1 MKAMVLR
8 EYNHPLQVEE
18 VRNPSLGPGEVLVRV
33 QYCGICGT
41 DLKIVEGKLPD
52 IVKLPHIPGHE
63 IAGTLVEIGQDVKNL
78 RIGDWGIVY
87 PYVACKDCEL
97 CRTGRENICFSI
109 KRFGFELNGG
119 FAEYVSVPA
128 YNFCKVEG
136 SMEILKSLAVLTDA
150 GATPYHGLKT
160 VANLTL
166 GQRVLIVGAGG
177 LGLHGVQVA
186 RLLGAPVSVVD
197 IREENRSLAVKFGAE
212 LALSTTD
219 EAARKKILSWTEGKG
234 VDVVLEGVGS
244 PLTFEWALSCLKR
257 GGTLVIMGYDP
268 STPLSLNG
276 KEMHYNEWKVSG
288 TRLATK
294 QELLELID
302 LAIGGR
308 LKPVVTMELPL
319 EEVNRG
325 LEILKQG
332 NTPGRIV
339 LTSF

>member
-1 MKAMVLR
+1 MKAMVLK
-8 EYNHPLQVEE
+8 EYNRFLQAEE
-18 VRNPSLGPGEVLVRV
+18 VRSPLLNPSEVLIRV
-33 QYCGICGT
+33 NYCGICGT

-63 IAGTLVEIGQDVKNL
+63 IAGTIVETGQDVNSL
-78 RIGDWGIVY
+78 RIGERGIVY

-119 FAEYVSVPA
+119 FAEYLSVPA

-136 SMEILKSLAVLTDA
+136 SMEVLKRLTVLTDA

-160 VANLTL
+160 IANLTL
-166 GQRVLIVGAGG
+166 GQRVLIIGVGG

-186 RLLGAPVSVVD
+186 RLLGGRVAVVD
-197 IREENRSLAVKFGAE
+197 IREENRSLAVRFGAE
-212 LALSTTD
+212 LAFPATD
-219 EAARKKILSWTEGKG
+219 EGARKRLLSWTDGRG
-234 VDVVLEGVGS
+234 VDVVLEGVGAPS
-244 PLTFEWALSCLKR
+244 TFEWALSCLKR
-257 GGTLVIMGYDP
+257 GGTVVIMGYDP
-268 STPLSLNG
+268 TTPLSLNG

-294 QELLELID
+294 QELLELIE
-302 LAIGGR
+302 LAIGGK

-325 LEILKQG
+325 LEILKQR

-339 LTSF
+339 LTVF